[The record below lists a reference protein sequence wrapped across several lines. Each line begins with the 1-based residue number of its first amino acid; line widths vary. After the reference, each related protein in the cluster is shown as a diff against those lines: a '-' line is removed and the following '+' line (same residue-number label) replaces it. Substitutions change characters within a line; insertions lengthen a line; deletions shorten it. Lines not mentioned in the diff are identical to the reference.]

1 MRWEEAQREA
11 RTWHIDQVEWAIRLS
26 RANPDTFREGDW
38 MNFSQELTDFVGRL
52 ALSKSLFAE
61 LGKRSQTE
69 LPSKALLGVMDK
81 FYEKIKKKDPDLL
94 KGVQVA
100 IRNFLFSF
108 TNKPNLHCCDWQKGN
123 YVAFRADESFQPMS
137 WTVYHKNP
145 VEAAKIAL
153 GMHFVS
159 AGVTS
164 EQIRNCPQC
173 NELFFVRRIPRTDR
187 KFYCSTR
194 CTRLAATH
202 SKRDRDRNKAKRAGG
217 KDSGRYKR

>member
-38 MNFSQELTDFVGRL
+38 LNFGQELTDFVGW
-52 ALSKSLFAE
+52 AAPSGSLMAS

-69 LPSKALLGVMDK
+69 LPPIALQGVKDEFVK
-81 FYEKIKKKDPDLL
+81 KIKKKDHDLL
-94 KGVQVA
+94 KQVQVA

-108 TNKPNLHCCDWQKGN
+108 ANKANLHFCDWQKGN

-137 WTVYHKNP
+137 WTVYHENP

-159 AGVTS
+159 AGATG

-202 SKRDRDRNKAKRAGG
+202 SKRARDRNKAKRARG
-217 KDSGRYKR
+217 KNSGRYER

>member
-1 MRWEEAQREA
+1 
-11 RTWHIDQVEWAIRLS
+11 
-26 RANPDTFREGDW
+26 
-38 MNFSQELTDFVGRL
+38 MNFGLELADFVGRV
-52 ALSKSLFAE
+52 APSESLIAE

-69 LPSKALLGVMDK
+69 LPPESLLKVKDE
-81 FYEKIKKKDPDLL
+81 FTNKIKKKDPDLL
-94 KGVQVA
+94 KGVQIA
-100 IRNFLFSF
+100 IRKFLLTFA
-108 TNKPNLHCCDWQKGN
+108 NKPNLQFCDWQKGN
-123 YVAFRADESFQPMS
+123 YVAFRADKSFQPIS
-137 WTVYHKNP
+137 WVVYHKNP

-153 GMHFVS
+153 GMHFLS
-159 AGVTS
+159 AGATG

-202 SKRDRDRNKAKRAGG
+202 SKRDKDRNKAKRARG